1 MEKSEVIAFLESENI
16 KDRDFMDD
24 GMQDCIAEI
33 ILKWEVLQAHN
44 RMMQPQYEFIKKH
57 CSKDGLILDSFTSD
71 EQEKIRKEMK
81 PLTAIIKTGRITST
95 NGDKYFD
102 LDNPENSKV

>member
-16 KDRDFMDD
+16 KDRDFMDS
-24 GMQDCIAEI
+24 GMQDYIAEI

-44 RMMQPQYEFIKKH
+44 RMMQPI
-57 CSKDGLILDSFTSD
+57 DSMTD
-71 EQEKIRKEMK
+71 AEKEKIRKKMK
-81 PLTAIIKTGRITST
+81 PLTAVIRTGRITSA

>member
-16 KDRDFMDD
+16 KDRDFIDS
-24 GMQDCIAEI
+24 GMQDYIAEI
-33 ILKWEVLQAHN
+33 ILKWEVLQSHN
-44 RMMQPQYEFIKKH
+44 RMMQPKYDYVKKH
-57 CSKDGLILDSFTSD
+57 FTKDGWLLDPFTSE
-71 EQEKIRKEMK
+71 EQEEIRKEMR
-81 PLTAIIKTGRITST
+81 PLTQEIRTGRITSA